1 MSKYIVD
8 NKERWEKSWKKA
20 LGYLEKSGVNPD
32 FAERIRIAL
41 DAGFDKVMDA
51 VEIEHDR
58 LFAGMSD
65 EEARAKIEAIDP
77 RLTDTTILWHMDTC
91 ADIKTNR
98 FGYKGITEYIRQQI
112 ANAIA
117 NGERYAEQLY
127 SGSYDVTVYYN
138 PKDRHL
144 EYAEEYRRL
153 GNGHYY
159 LGLDE
164 KHVLYMEDD

>member
-1 MSKYIVD
+1 MNNYNV
-8 NKERWEKSWKKA
+8 NAKEKWEKSWKKA

-32 FAERIRIAL
+32 FAEKIRIAL
-41 DAGFDKVMDA
+41 NAGFDKVMDA

-65 EEARAKIEAIDP
+65 EEASKKIEAIDP
-77 RLTDTTILWHMDTC
+77 RLNDTTILWHIDTC
-91 ADIKTNR
+91 AEVKTNR
-98 FGYKGITEYIRQQI
+98 FGYKDTTQYIRQKI

-117 NGERYAEQLY
+117 NGEKYAERLY
-127 SGSYDVTVYYN
+127 SGNYDVSVYYS
-138 PKDRHL
+138 PRDRHL
-144 EYAEEYRRL
+144 EYAEEYKGL

-164 KHVLYMEDD
+164 KHVLYLEDD